1 MKRIQYIFTTIL
13 LLILLFIG
21 ETEVSAMNTFFS
33 TQSLPENDRKTLLEN
48 VNISMLADEP
58 PQKAIKCFSVNEE
71 GLIAIGCGNS

>member
-33 TQSLPENDRKTLLEN
+33 PNHYRKMIEKHCLK
-48 VNISMLADEP
+48 M
-58 PQKAIKCFSVNEE
+58 
-71 GLIAIGCGNS
+71 

>member
-33 TQSLPENDRKTLLEN
+33 TQSLPKMIEKHCLK
-48 VNISMLADEP
+48 M
-58 PQKAIKCFSVNEE
+58 
-71 GLIAIGCGNS
+71 

>member
-33 TQSLPENDRKTLLEN
+33 TQSLPGNDRKTLLE
-48 VNISMLADEP
+48 
-58 PQKAIKCFSVNEE
+58 KCKYIYVGGRTAPKSN
-71 GLIAIGCGNS
+71 